1 MGRWQCFYQLQ
12 LNILDIGKI
21 SFSYEESRNV
31 GDRFVAG
38 GNRTE
43 VAGVLAAAAPTSENL
58 PPDIHMEIDA
68 LAELDDGALW
78 KIARSIFPA
87 TRRRRYDE
95 LLEKNGAGRITPD
108 EREELKNLR
117 LESERLMLRKAHA
130 YALLRW
136 RGHVLPRLADLPR
149 PR

>member
-1 MGRWQCFYQLQ
+1 MTVTVTLWVPPSVYQLAQ
-12 LNILDIGKI
+12 RTAKATARPV
-21 SFSYEESRNV
+21 EEV
-31 GDRFVAG
+31 L
-38 GNRTE
+38 
-43 VAGVLAAAAPTSENL
+43 AGVLAATAPTSENL
-58 PPDIHMEIDA
+58 PPDIRVEIDA

>member
-1 MGRWQCFYQLQ
+1 MTVTVTLQVPPSVYQLAQ
-12 LNILDIGKI
+12 RTAKATARPV
-21 SFSYEESRNV
+21 EEV
-31 GDRFVAG
+31 L
-38 GNRTE
+38 
-43 VAGVLAAAAPTSENL
+43 AGVLAAAAPTSENL
-58 PPDIHMEIDA
+58 PPDIRMEIDA

-78 KIARSIFPA
+78 KIARSVFSA

-95 LLEKNGAGRITPD
+95 LLDKNGAGTMTPD

-130 YALLRW
+130 YALLKW
-136 RGHVLPRLADLPR
+136 RGHVLPRLVDLPR

>member
-1 MGRWQCFYQLQ
+1 MTVTVTLRVPPSVYQLAQ
-12 LNILDIGKI
+12 RTAKATARPV
-21 SFSYEESRNV
+21 EEV
-31 GDRFVAG
+31 L
-38 GNRTE
+38 
-43 VAGVLAAAAPTSENL
+43 AGVLAAAAPTSENL
-58 PPDIHMEIDA
+58 PPDIRVEIDA
-68 LAELDDGALW
+68 LAELDDGTLW
-78 KIARSIFPA
+78 KIARRVFPA

-95 LLEKNGAGRITPD
+95 LLDKNGAGTIAPD